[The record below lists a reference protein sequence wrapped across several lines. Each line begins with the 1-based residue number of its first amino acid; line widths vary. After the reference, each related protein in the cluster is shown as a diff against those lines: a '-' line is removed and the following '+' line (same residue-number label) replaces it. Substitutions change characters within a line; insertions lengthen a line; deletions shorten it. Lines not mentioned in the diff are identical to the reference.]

1 MPNGVYPVPRFHASA
16 GRRRHGIVLRL
27 RLAWHRTQLDEQ
39 LATGVQPV
47 AGTLLHQRAEQLGS
61 GKERARLAHGL
72 ADALSE
78 AYRAQPRYDAR
89 IPLRTREVRECDEDI
104 FALIRRLQD
113 ERPVD
118 VQGSAMV
125 AQLLA
130 NPSGPLARVGD
141 MSLRYAVR
149 SARLALDHADEAS
162 VGLRE
167 AA

>member
-1 MPNGVYPVPRFHASA
+1 MPSGVYPVPRFHASA
-16 GRRRHGIVLRL
+16 GRSRHGIVRRL
-27 RLAWHRTQLDEQ
+27 RLAWHRTELDEQ
-39 LATGVQPV
+39 LVAGVQPV
-47 AGTLLHQRAEQLGS
+47 AGTLLHARAEQLGS
-61 GKERARLAHGL
+61 RQERARLAHGL

-78 AYRAQPRYDAR
+78 AYRAHPRYDAR

-104 FALIRRLQD
+104 FAVIRRLQD

-118 VQGSAMV
+118 VQGAAMI

-130 NPSGPLARVGD
+130 NPSGPLARAGET
-141 MSLRYAVR
+141 SLRYAVR

-162 VGLRE
+162 VVLPE